1 MNLAGYSDAEL
12 ERIANG
18 GAPSNSSRPLSQ
30 YSNDELSRIANG
42 SSTPSRLDA
51 FGYNFADGATFG
63 FGDEAA
69 GALAGAGAVLGGG
82 DYAMAYR
89 QRVDAARQRLEAA
102 REAHPVTSM
111 IGTLGGATATFLIPG
126 GAAATGARFGVGGL
140 QTAGRVGQ
148 ALATGR
154 ALPFG
159 SQLAS
164 QAAGRGAGAIA
175 SQVGLGAMQG
185 GLYGGLYGAGA
196 ANEGDRFDGALQGAT
211 WGAIAGGL
219 VPPAFQLLGR
229 FGRAVYPNPAART
242 AIGGALGGG
251 IGYTQGETD
260 EERQQNAMRGAA
272 FGAGAGAALRPLV
285 SNVGGPLLRAWR
297 NPRAAFGNSTGMSFG
312 IPPVGDDAAS
322 SAGAPIID
330 QATLRSVDRTLGRQ
344 NRGVTDLENQ
354 IQATRGEPLGRTLA
368 DLNPEFSAELDAI
381 ANMPGQTF
389 SRAQAVAQE
398 RAQRLPEQLQTEL
411 RDMLGVRMSPV
422 QALDEIRAGVASA
435 SDGYEQ
441 ALAQAPVRE
450 IVETRIAPLL
460 ATPEMQPALAR
471 RFRVEEGRAQLARV
485 RGEAAPERSI
495 VRTEDGAYR
504 LSPNA
509 SARSL
514 HEIKT
519 SIDDELSAAAD
530 RRSLSP
536 AGREEQRLL
545 DDYRTSYISALD
557 DALPGAEGAPSYAA
571 VRGQRGSLYDAEQ
584 ALGLDANGNARMGRD
599 LLRMRPEEIASR
611 MRETVTQ
618 TGRVRPTT
626 PFEREMYR
634 ISVADEIMQRIDDYV
649 SASSDKVRNAGEVLD
664 KRGLQNRLR
673 AVFGNNPEAIEQFLN
688 RAIERA
694 EMLRRAASWTGNS
707 ASARRM
713 MRGGDRFMASL
724 SEAGANMATGNP
736 GVAASAIGRGAWHAL
751 RGRVLERQNDAFG
764 SALLRNVEGTSAQDE
779 AYLQALLRELRKME
793 QARIARA
800 ESAGRDSAINAIAP
814 QGHLDD
820 SGGYY

>member
-1 MNLAGYSDAEL
+1 MTNPWERDWSASPDAASANPW
-12 ERIANG
+12 ERDWSSGA
-18 GAPSNSSRPLSQ
+18 APSSNPWERDWSSGPSFQ
-30 YSNDELSRIANG
+30 SD
-42 SSTPSRLDA
+42 TPSRLEA
-51 FGYNFADGATFG
+51 FGYSAADAATFG

-82 DYAMAYR
+82 DYALAYR
-89 QRVDAARQRLEAA
+89 QRVDAARRRLEAA
-102 REAHPVTSM
+102 REAHPVTSLV
-111 IGTLGGATATFLIPG
+111 GTMAGATATFLIPG
-126 GAAATGARFGVGGL
+126 GAQATGARLGIGGL
-140 QTAGRVGQ
+140 ETAGRVGQ

-159 SQLAS
+159 SQLAA
-164 QAAGRGAGAIA
+164 QAAGRGGSALAAQI
-175 SQVGLGAMQG
+175 GLGAIQG
-185 GLYGGLYGAGA
+185 GIYGGLYGAGS
-196 ANEGDRFDGALQGAT
+196 ANEGDRLAGLRDGAMAGAMFGAGVPPALQGISAPNALLRAGT
-211 WGAIAGGL
+211 GA
-219 VPPAFQLLGR
+219 
-229 FGRAVYPNPAART
+229 
-242 AIGGALGGG
+242 ALGYGSSFLTG
-251 IGYTQGETD
+251 LDPLQSTL
-260 EERQQNAMRGAA
+260 
-272 FGAGAGAALRPLV
+272 AGAGLGAAGRPIV
-285 SNVGGPLLRAWR
+285 SAVGGPLLRAWR
-297 NPRAAFGNSTGMSFG
+297 NPRATFGNSTGMSLG
-312 IPPVGDDAAS
+312 LPMGADDGAAAAPV
-322 SAGAPIID
+322 ID

-344 NRGVTDLENQ
+344 NRGVSDLENQ
-354 IQATRGEPLGRTLA
+354 IEATRSEPLGRTLA
-368 DLNPEFSAELDAI
+368 DLNPEFSAELDTV

-422 QALDEIRAGVASA
+422 QALDEIRSGVAAA

-441 ALAQAPVRE
+441 ALAQAPIRE
-450 IVETRIAPLL
+450 VVETRIAPLL
-460 ATPEMQPALAR
+460 ETPEMQPALAR

-485 RGEAAPERSI
+485 RGEEPPVRSI
-495 VRTEDGAYR
+495 ERTEDGAYR

-509 SARSL
+509 NARSL

-545 DDYRTSYISALD
+545 DDYRASYISALD

-571 VRGQRGSLYDAEQ
+571 VRGQRGSLYDAER
-584 ALGLDANGNARMGRD
+584 ALGLDANGNSRMGRD

-611 MRETVTQ
+611 MRETTTQ
-618 TGRVRPTT
+618 TGRTRPTT

-664 KRGLQNRLR
+664 RVGLQNRLR
-673 AVFGNNPEAIEQFLN
+673 AVFGNNPEAIDQFLA

-724 SEAGANMATGNP
+724 SEAGANLAANNP
-736 GVAASAIGRGAWHAL
+736 AAAANSIRQGAWHAL

-779 AYLQALLRELRKME
+779 AYLQALLRELRRLE

-800 ESAGRDSAINAIAP
+800 ESAGRDAGIGGVMPAHA
-814 QGHLDD
+814 DD
-820 SGGYY
+820 GGGYY